1 MNWFLEN
8 WIAMMGLLASP
19 LAYFFGGKQ
28 KQKNDTFKAFQEIYD
43 AMIKN
48 TQDKITELTSEVLT
62 LKDANLNIQNQFNNM
77 HLLYAKETELSKHW
91 EKKFKDLEEKYNTL
105 EKDHEKLKKQV
116 QQNTKKA

>member
-43 AMIKN
+43 KMIEN
-48 TQDKITELTSEVLT
+48 TQNKITELTNEVIT
-62 LKDANLNIQNQFNNM
+62 LKDSNLNIQNQFNNM

-116 QQNTKKA
+116 QQNTKKV

>member
-43 AMIKN
+43 KMIEN
-48 TQDKITELTSEVLT
+48 TQNKITELTNEVIA
-62 LKDANLNIQNQFNNM
+62 LKDSNLNIQNQFNNM

-116 QQNTKKA
+116 QQNTKKV

>member
-43 AMIKN
+43 KMIEN
-48 TQDKITELTSEVLT
+48 TQNKITELTNEVIT
-62 LKDANLNIQNQFNNM
+62 LKDSNLNIQNQFNNM